1 MIATRKLR
9 RARVLIAGCGDV
21 GLRCVPLLARRAAA
35 PRVIALSSQPA
46 RIAELRAAGTTPLI
60 GNLDERRTLR
70 RLAGLAPTVLHLAPP
85 QKTGDDDIRTRALI
99 AALSAPRR
107 SVARVA
113 TSAVARQRAWRGWF
127 RTTFNSSMPA
137 AVRMGVG
144 ISASKHA
151 KATKR
156 ACIVPDRVS
165 STAACRAQ
173 IRLVYA
179 STSGVYGDCGGAWID
194 ETRPVRPDNAR
205 AKRRVSA
212 ETQLRRATRR
222 GVLSASIVR
231 IPGIYAGNRL
241 PLARL
246 HKGTPALTAA
256 DDVYTN
262 HIHADDLAAILV
274 LAIRR
279 ARPQRVVHAS
289 DDSDLR
295 MGDYFDLVADAFG
308 LPRAPRV
315 SREQA
320 EAQLEPMMLSFMRE
334 SRRLQNTRLRDEM
347 RYALRY
353 PSIDD
358 FLRDLPSKADVHPAV
373 TSVPV
378 ASPAE

>member
-1 MIATRKLR
+1 LDETKAKPLAATIDSMIATRKLR

-21 GLRCVPLLARRAAA
+21 GMRCVPLLAQRAAA

-46 RIAELRAAGTTPLI
+46 RAAELRAAGTTPLI
-60 GNLDERRTLR
+60 GNLDDRRSLR
-70 RLAGLAPTVLHLAPP
+70 RLAGLASTVLHLAPP
-85 QKTGDDDIRTRALI
+85 QKSGDDDLRTRALI

-113 TSAVARQRAWRGWF
+113 TTAVARQRAWRGWF
-127 RTTFNSSMPA
+127 RATFA
-137 AVRMGVG
+137 RG
-144 ISASKHA
+144 AST
-151 KATKR
+151 TKR
-156 ACIVPDRVS
+156 ASIVPERVS
-165 STAACRAQ
+165 DSPARGRP
-173 IRLVYA
+173 IRVVYA

-194 ETRPVRPDNAR
+194 ETRPVRPDNGR

-212 ETQLRRATRR
+212 ETQLRRAARR
-222 GVLSASIVR
+222 GPMSASIVR

-246 HKGTPALTAA
+246 QKGTPALAPA
-256 DDVYTN
+256 DDVFTN
-262 HIHADDLAAILV
+262 HIHADDLAAIMV

-279 ARPQRVVHAS
+279 GRPQRVVHAS
-289 DDSDLR
+289 DDSELR
-295 MGDYFDLVADAFG
+295 MGDYFDRIADAYG

-315 SREQA
+315 SREEA

-334 SRRLQNTRLRDEM
+334 SRRLKNARLRQEM

-358 FLRDLPSKADVHPAV
+358 FLKRVEV
-373 TSVPV
+373 TSGPA
-378 ASPAE
+378 ASPAG